1 MPELPEAE
9 TVRSQ
14 IEPHVVGA
22 TILDTFAK
30 TVHLT
35 SPSVSEF
42 IERTRGQKIVAARR
56 RGKQIYFPLE
66 NGDNL
71 LIHLGMTWKLH
82 IERDAPRKPDE
93 LPRHVHG
100 AWRLSNGLTWIFT
113 DPRTFGELGV
123 SRELP
128 FLSKMGPEPLD
139 EDFPVET
146 LIEKLGRR
154 NVKIK
159 NAILDQTLIAGLGNI
174 YADEACFRARIHPE
188 TRASSLSK
196 EQLRELLS
204 HMKPILEEAIRG
216 RGATLKDGGY
226 QDANGNFG
234 EFRPQMYGRTGLPC
248 LICET
253 PVERGV
259 LGASKS
265 ARSFHF
271 CPSCQPK

>member
-66 NGDNL
+66 NGDN
-71 LIHLGMTWKLH
+71 
-82 IERDAPRKPDE
+82 
-93 LPRHVHG
+93 
-100 AWRLSNGLTWIFT
+100 
-113 DPRTFGELGV
+113 TFGELGV